1 MKKICTILLSLIVCD
16 SCWLLDMVDSEP
28 GFALRNNTNERLI
41 CILDYRPSIDSISDM
56 NKQWFVR
63 PNDINYYFGP
73 YADQWESLIRDS
85 VYIYLAFHDSLFV
98 EEERF
103 PNIIASEIKQ
113 DALIV
118 RYRFLKEEIYFPQ
131 SSKALW
137 FDFPPLQDSN
147 VPVKWYNSHSVEDF
161 ASGDNQ
167 LQ

>member
-1 MKKICTILLSLIVCD
+1 
-16 SCWLLDMVDSEP
+16 
-28 GFALRNNTNERLI
+28 
-41 CILDYRPSIDSISDM
+41 M
-56 NKQWFVR
+56 NKQWYVR

-73 YADQWESLIRDS
+73 YAEQWKSLIRDS

-118 RYRFLKEEIYFPQ
+118 RYRFLKEEIYFPR

-137 FDFPPLQDSN
+137 FDFPPQQDSN
-147 VPVKWYNSHSVEDF
+147 VPVKWYNSLSVEDF
-161 ASGDNQ
+161 ASGENQ